1 MRHPI
6 LDDPTESIL
15 KEKCVWTKSQ
25 KAWTYLCALL
35 QFWTDEAMTASGE
48 VLYGG
53 RHYPANPMIA
63 RIRAVLNPSFG
74 KHFEITWAS
83 IAASTAWTQA
93 RLFFGT
99 LDAERFRTEPGL
111 TGDLQNPL
119 ENAMEER
126 WERYLKEGKQE
137 TPDLGFSTASWAGA
151 DSNPPPLLSGQSEVR
166 HPTEAESVPPG
177 FTRLDRR
184 TVQEEEATSR
194 YRTPAEAE
202 QQQTLDEELGAH
214 NVTDIGED
222 WYSEIASAVKNI
234 PDQPMEVDQEER
246 SYQVFDASD
255 VLGPDQGPSSPIT
268 ARDDHLLDLPSG
280 LSRAPGD
287 GRPPTRSP
295 AGSSGR
301 KITGR
306 SEERKFVPG

>member
-1 MRHPI
+1 
-6 LDDPTESIL
+6 
-15 KEKCVWTKSQ
+15 
-25 KAWTYLCALL
+25 
-35 QFWTDEAMTASGE
+35 
-48 VLYGG
+48 
-53 RHYPANPMIA
+53 
-63 RIRAVLNPSFG
+63 
-74 KHFEITWAS
+74 
-83 IAASTAWTQA
+83 
-93 RLFFGT
+93 
-99 LDAERFRTEPGL
+99 
-111 TGDLQNPL
+111 
-119 ENAMEER
+119 MEER

-137 TPDLGFSTASWAGA
+137 TSDLSFSSASWAGA

-166 HPTEAESVPPG
+166 HPMEAESIPPG

-214 NVTDIGED
+214 NVMDISED

-234 PDQPMEVDQEER
+234 PDQPMEVDQEEQ

-255 VLGPDQGPSSPIT
+255 VLGPDQGPGSPIT
-268 ARDDHLLDLPSG
+268 TRDNHLLDLPSG
-280 LSRAPGD
+280 LSRAPGE
-287 GRPPTRSP
+287 GRPPTGSP

-306 SEERKFVPG
+306 SEERKFVPR

>member
-1 MRHPI
+1 
-6 LDDPTESIL
+6 
-15 KEKCVWTKSQ
+15 
-25 KAWTYLCALL
+25 
-35 QFWTDEAMTASGE
+35 MTASGE

-53 RHYPANPMIA
+53 RRRPAHPLIA
-63 RIRAVLNPSFG
+63 RIRAVLNPSFR

-99 LDAERFRTEPGL
+99 PDVERFQMEPGL
-111 TGDLQNPL
+111 TADLWNLL
-119 ENAMEER
+119 ENAMEEW

-137 TPDLGFSTASWAGA
+137 TPDLGFSTASWAGV
-151 DSNPPPLLSGQSEVR
+151 DSNPPSLLSGQSEVR
-166 HPTEAESVPPG
+166 HLTEAESVPPG
-177 FTRLDRR
+177 FTRLDQR
-184 TVQEEEATSR
+184 TIQEEEATSQ
-194 YRTPAEAE
+194 YRTPMEAE

-214 NVTDIGED
+214 NVMNIGED

-234 PDQPMEVDQEER
+234 LDQPMEVDQEER

-255 VLGPDQGPSSPIT
+255 ILGPDQGPGSPIT

-280 LSRAPGD
+280 LSRAPGE

-295 AGSSGR
+295 AGSSGS
-301 KITGR
+301 KITGC
-306 SEERKFVPG
+306 SEEGKFVPGWRPEEREKSEVKIGIPYQAIKYSKFK